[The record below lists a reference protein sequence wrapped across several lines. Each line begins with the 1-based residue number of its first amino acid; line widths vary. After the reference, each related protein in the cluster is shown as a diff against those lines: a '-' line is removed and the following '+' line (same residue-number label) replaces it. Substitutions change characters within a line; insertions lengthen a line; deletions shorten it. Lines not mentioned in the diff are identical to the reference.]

1 MAEALIEAIQDWTIK
16 YVGSEIT
23 KTIHES
29 MQEKFATMSSC
40 LKNVV
45 LFRNCSPNSFLLAF
59 LILIGLAASVDPTG
73 GGLNFCI
80 RV

>member
-45 LFRNCSPNSFLLAF
+45 LFPKQFPVGFLD
-59 LILIGLAASVDPTG
+59 SD
-73 GGLNFCI
+73 
-80 RV
+80 RVGCLCRSHWRRA